1 MKPPKDRLLLLI
13 AIFKFFKAAMLIALG
28 LGAFRLIHRNIAEIL
43 MHWVDAF
50 KLDPGNRFVDAALSK
65 AANVTPGQIRHL
77 GVGSFFYAALFLVEG
92 TGLWLQKRWGE
103 WLTVIITSSLVPV
116 ELYEIYRHP
125 TALKFAVL
133 AVNAGIVA
141 YLIAHMRRNSSSER

>member
-1 MKPPKDRLLLLI
+1 MKQRKDRFLLLI

-50 KLDPGNRFVDAALSK
+50 KLDPGNRFVDAALSR
-65 AANVTPGQIRHL
+65 AAHVTPSQIRRL
-77 GVGSFFYAALFLVEG
+77 GLGSFLYAALFLAEG

-103 WLTVIITSSLVPV
+103 WLTVIITSSLVPG

-125 TALKFAVL
+125 TSLKFAVL
-133 AVNAGIVA
+133 AVNVGIVA
-141 YLIAHMRRNSSSER
+141 YLIVHMRKQTPR